1 MTAQKQPKREA
12 LPGVIG
18 SKRVPTEYDIETIS
32 RAGITII
39 TLIDDRWRRFSGLSL
54 RSALRRAEAAQDP
67 RDPIHH
73 RPYPDPREVSWPQA
87 KLSPMGRLLNWVARR
102 R

>member
-1 MTAQKQPKREA
+1 MTTVPKLET

-18 SKRVPTEYDIETIS
+18 SRRVPTEYDVATIT

-39 TLIDDRWRRFSGLSL
+39 TLSDDRWRRFSGLSL
-54 RSALRRAEAAQDP
+54 ASAFRRAEAAQNPADA
-67 RDPIHH
+67 IH
-73 RPYPDPREVSWPQA
+73 REPYPDPRTVPAPPARMSA
-87 KLSPMGRLLNWVARR
+87 ICHLLNWVARR